1 MKLVL
6 ATGFA
11 CVGGEGGRVSE
22 WVHGGGKG
30 ERAGE
35 WVHCGGFIEDREAR
49 R

>member
-11 CVGGEGGRVSE
+11 CVGGKS
-22 WVHGGGKG
+22 